1 MNLLKR
7 HAPSP
12 AMIVALV
19 ALFVAL
25 GGAAYAGVTLSNN
38 SVRSGTIVNG
48 QVKTVDLA
56 NSAVANAKL
65 KNNSVNSAKI
75 KNNTVASGDIQDG
88 TITGADVADNSLT
101 GADLGNASVPT
112 SKLTG
117 ALPATVFPTQ
127 LPSGLT
133 LRGTFAGRAFAGAAG
148 QNMQIPITFQF
159 PLSSAPVP
167 HFIVFGGA
175 APPECTG
182 TSVAPTAAPGHLCVY
197 ESAPAI
203 NANGQRV
210 FNPITAGGADNE
222 ASTIGAAVAAN
233 AIANAD
239 FRVRGSWAVTAP

>member
-7 HAPSP
+7 HTPSP

-38 SVRSGTIVNG
+38 SVTSATIKNG
-48 QVKTVDLA
+48 AIKTADLA
-56 NSAVANAKL
+56 SSAVTSLKL
-65 KNNSVNSAKI
+65 KNNAVNSAKI

-88 TITGADVADNSLT
+88 SLT
-101 GADLGNASVPT
+101 GVDLANASVPT

-133 LRGTFAGRAFAGAAG
+133 LRGTFAGRAYANAPG
-148 QNMQIPITFQF
+148 QDMQIPITFQF
-159 PLSSAPVP
+159 PLTAAPVP
-167 HFIVFGGA
+167 HFIVSGAA

-182 TSVAPTAAPGHLCVY
+182 TSTAPTAAPGHLCVY

-210 FNPITAGGADNE
+210 FNPITAAALNNE
-222 ASTIGAAVAAN
+222 ASTIGAAVAAG
-233 AIANAD
+233 AIAAGD